1 MIVTAN
7 NQNDPDTGIIS
18 LYFPYISFPGY
29 THRNKKRYSA
39 KTNGKTKALPGPS
52 SGAYPVLKKM
62 EKSNYTGD
70 ALILSLS
77 SGNMDVLDNLYDRY
91 RDDFLRWAAQR
102 FQLNRDDLL
111 DAWHDTMIMFY
122 EQVRD
127 KKLTTLTCEV
137 KTYLFT
143 IGYRRLI
150 KIHYAVKKID
160 LKEDFDAN
168 ENIDDSINISEAE
181 ERSEQQRKA
190 MIKAVEQLPEK
201 SRRILSMR
209 YLEGKS
215 IPRIMEEIGYESEN
229 AVSVTLSRA
238 LKKLKELLTDRMND

>member
-1 MIVTAN
+1 
-7 NQNDPDTGIIS
+7 
-18 LYFPYISFPGY
+18 
-29 THRNKKRYSA
+29 
-39 KTNGKTKALPGPS
+39 
-52 SGAYPVLKKM
+52 M
-62 EKSNYTGD
+62 EKGNYTGD
-70 ALILSLS
+70 ALLLSLS
-77 SGNMDVLDNLYDRY
+77 SGNMDVLDALYDQY
-91 RDDFLRWAAQR
+91 RDDFLRWSGQR
-102 FQLNRDDLL
+102 FQVNRDDLL

-127 KKLTTLTCEV
+127 KKLTRLTCEV

-150 KIHYAVKKID
+150 KIHKAAKKTD
-160 LKEDFDAN
+160 LKEEFDAN

-181 ERSEQQRKA
+181 ELSEKQRKA

-201 SRRILSMR
+201 SRQILNMR